1 MIVIEVVEAMA
12 FFALGYMVGGVLYRK
27 PPVIKQVIDPEF
39 LEELIDELDIHA
51 VTEHADRCGMVLMP
65 KGFEDIRRGKSKRL
79 P

>member
-39 LEELIDELDIHA
+39 LEELVDELDIHA

>member
-12 FFALGYMVGGVLYRK
+12 FFGFGYLVGSLLNRK
-27 PPVIKQVIDPEF
+27 PPVIKNM
-39 LEELIDELDIHA
+39 IDEKYIDSLNNQIEIDAIA
-51 VTEHADRCGMVLMP
+51 RHADQRGMVLMP

>member
-12 FFALGYMVGGVLYRK
+12 FFGFGYLVGAVLNRK
-27 PPVIKQVIDPEF
+27 PPVIKQVIDSAF
-39 LEELIDELDIHA
+39 LDDLTNELDIQS

>member
-12 FFALGYMVGGVLYRK
+12 FFGFGYLVGAVLNRK
-27 PPVIKQVIDPEF
+27 PPVIKQVIDH
-39 LEELIDELDIHA
+39 DYVKSIHIQITA
-51 VTEHADRCGMVLMP
+51 ESLANYANERGMVLMP

>member
-12 FFALGYMVGGVLYRK
+12 FFGFGYLVGALLNRK

-39 LEELIDELDIHA
+39 LEELVDELDIHS

>member
-12 FFALGYMVGGVLYRK
+12 FFGFGYLVGSLLNRK

-39 LEELIDELDIHA
+39 LNDLVDELEIHA
-51 VTEHADRCGMVLMP
+51 VTAHVDRCGMVLMP